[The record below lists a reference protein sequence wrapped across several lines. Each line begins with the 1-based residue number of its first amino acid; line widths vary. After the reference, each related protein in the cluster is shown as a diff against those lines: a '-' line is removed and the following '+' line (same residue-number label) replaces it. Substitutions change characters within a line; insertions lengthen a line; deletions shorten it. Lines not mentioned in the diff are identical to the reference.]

1 MINPIQATPSLWPPR
16 APAGSAPHWSGAT
29 TVSPPATPSRTRSR
43 SRTVLRFQPILFARV
58 S

>member
-29 TVSPPATPSRTRSR
+29 TVSPPATPSRT
-43 SRTVLRFQPILFARV
+43 VLWFQPILFARV